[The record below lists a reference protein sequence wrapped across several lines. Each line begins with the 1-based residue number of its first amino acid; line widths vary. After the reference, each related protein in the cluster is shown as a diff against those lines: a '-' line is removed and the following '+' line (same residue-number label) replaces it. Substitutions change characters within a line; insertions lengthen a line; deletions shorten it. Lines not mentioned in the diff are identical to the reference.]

1 MSLISSDDWMVRVFD
16 NFPHTWL
23 LAHTCLQQTSPPETT
38 LQPLSDHSIALNVN
52 AQLSGVS
59 RHQTLP
65 VRRSESA
72 PWIKGANLNVSV
84 LHAELF
90 LRENHR

>member
-52 AQLSGVS
+52 AQLLGRKPPPDTASPS
-59 RHQTLP
+59 IR
-65 VRRSESA
+65 VR
-72 PWIKGANLNVSV
+72 PLD
-84 LHAELF
+84 
-90 LRENHR
+90 